1 VIRPTIVNSLP
12 AYRYRRGKTESNDVD
27 VVFCPPE
34 DGGDVGLLHDLYM
47 RMGDLGEI
55 IMAVNLW
62 TELTGM
68 RAIGI
73 ITHVLR

>member
-1 VIRPTIVNSLP
+1 
-12 AYRYRRGKTESNDVD
+12 
-27 VVFCPPE
+27 
-34 DGGDVGLLHDLYM
+34 M